1 MRRGRRRR
9 RCGRVIERSRHFA
22 FAVDNCGDRSRGAG
36 LRRRVVRECS
46 TRVRRGVAKGGAD
59 RAARVGGPHMLMN
72 RVVNL
77 GASSVREHLDRA
89 LWGDTRNIRG
99 PSHTPKEKAEENGG
113 RGGRHARVRR
123 ELTPG
128 EFARWPRVGRI
139 IRGAERSTRCFAT
152 AEDPLWRRPRR
163 SHFSFYG
170 TPPI

>member
-1 MRRGRRRR
+1 
-9 RCGRVIERSRHFA
+9 
-22 FAVDNCGDRSRGAG
+22 
-36 LRRRVVRECS
+36 
-46 TRVRRGVAKGGAD
+46 
-59 RAARVGGPHMLMN
+59 MLMN

-113 RGGRHARVRR
+113 RGGRHARTDPRR
-123 ELTPG
+123 ICEPPLNLNL
-128 EFARWPRVGRI
+128 RWPRVGGI